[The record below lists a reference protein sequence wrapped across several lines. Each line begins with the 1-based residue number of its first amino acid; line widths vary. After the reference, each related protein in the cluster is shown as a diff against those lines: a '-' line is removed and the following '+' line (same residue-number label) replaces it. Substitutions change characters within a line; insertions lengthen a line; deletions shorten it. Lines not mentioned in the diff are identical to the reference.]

1 MLTMATMSTLDMMGD
16 SAKRTA
22 WLIGQEPKGLI

>member
-1 MLTMATMSTLDMMGD
+1 MLTMAIMSTLDMMGD
-16 SAKRTA
+16 GTERTA